1 VSRRNGSG
9 AGRRSQRIRNQ
20 DDLYTSL
27 LRRVLFVVVALG
39 LLGIAWSGV
48 SAGVNQWNES
58 RTTGQVAQTLTQ
70 FAFALFALQ
79 SLVTMFRGRRWS
91 RVMGV
96 GLAVSLGLAGGLAS
110 VVWGGT
116 SVPIG
121 IIAALASAAVGLLM
135 MWLARVATP
144 PHHGPS

>member
-1 VSRRNGSG
+1 M
-9 AGRRSQRIRNQ
+9 
-20 DDLYTSL
+20 
-27 LRRVLFVVVALG
+27 LFVVVALS
-39 LLGIAWSGV
+39 LVALTWSGV

-70 FAFALFALQ
+70 FAFALFALL
-79 SLVTMFRGRRWS
+79 SLVTMFRGRRWN
-91 RVMGV
+91 RAMGV
-96 GLAVSLGLAGGLAS
+96 GLTVSLGLAGGLAS

-121 IIAALASAAVGLLM
+121 IIAALASAAVGLLVA
-135 MWLARVATP
+135 WLARVAAL